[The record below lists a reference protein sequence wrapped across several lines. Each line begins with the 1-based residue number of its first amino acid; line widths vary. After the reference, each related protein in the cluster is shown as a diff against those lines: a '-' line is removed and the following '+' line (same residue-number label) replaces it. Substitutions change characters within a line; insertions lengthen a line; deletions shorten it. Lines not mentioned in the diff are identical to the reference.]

1 MTGRRPLGGA
11 ITAGSGQLLGQQTG
25 SEELVLYDLVERGP
39 TGRVGMQQFLYEMLG
54 WFRDARRYE
63 ELVGGDT
70 QVCFF
75 QCLRF
80 ERRSTD
86 QHGVPAIVGIT

>member
-1 MTGRRPLGGA
+1 MTGGRPLGGA

-54 WFRDARRYE
+54 WF
-63 ELVGGDT
+63 
-70 QVCFF
+70 
-75 QCLRF
+75 
-80 ERRSTD
+80 
-86 QHGVPAIVGIT
+86 